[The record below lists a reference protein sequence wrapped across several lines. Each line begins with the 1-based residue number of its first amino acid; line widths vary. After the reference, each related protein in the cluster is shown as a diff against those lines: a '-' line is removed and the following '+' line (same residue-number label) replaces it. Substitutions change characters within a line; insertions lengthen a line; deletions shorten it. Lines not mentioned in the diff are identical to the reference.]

1 MYISDFIAAVLR
13 YIFCAFLLIVFL
25 CLEISKSHSEV
36 FRGDVARIA
45 DGDTITLLLED
56 NKKIKVRLLG
66 IDTPELDQPYGKEAR
81 DYLMQ
86 MILGQQT
93 TCICTKQDRYKRWVC
108 QVLIDDVDVNWMLVR
123 DGFAWWYRYYKYEQS
138 AEDQLRYEEA
148 ELIAKLQRIGLWSDE
163 DSVPPWEW
171 RRKRREQREMK

>member
-1 MYISDFIAAVLR
+1 
-13 YIFCAFLLIVFL
+13 
-25 CLEISKSHSEV
+25 
-36 FRGDVARIA
+36 
-45 DGDTITLLLED
+45 
-56 NKKIKVRLLG
+56 
-66 IDTPELDQPYGKEAR
+66 
-81 DYLMQ
+81 
-86 MILGQQT
+86 
-93 TCICTKQDRYKRWVC
+93 
-108 QVLIDDVDVNWMLVR
+108 MLVR

>member
-1 MYISDFIAAVLR
+1 MYVADLNTAVQR
-13 YIFCAFLLIVFL
+13 YIFCTLLLIVIL
-25 CLEISKSHSEV
+25 GLGISKSHSEV
-36 FRGDVARIA
+36 FRGDVARIV

-66 IDTPELDQPYGKEAR
+66 IDTPELDQPHGTEAR
-81 DYLMQ
+81 DYLIH
-86 MILGQQT
+86 MILGQST

-108 QVLIDDVDVNWMLVR
+108 QVLIGDVDVNWLLVR
-123 DGFAWWYRYYKYEQS
+123 DGFAWWYRYYKHEQS

-148 ELIAKLQRIGLWSDE
+148 ELIAKRQRIGIWSDE
-163 DSVPPWEW
+163 GSVPPWEW